1 MSFPRIHS
9 FCILEGET
17 SVNLQLIALSDLKDK
32 RSVTT
37 LLQKH
42 SVMKSLRDLCVLVL
56 VKGLNIIEVRLK
68 PATSGQVCHL
78 WNDHVSNYC
87 QAQGLVGT
95 KTPVESKN
103 AVDKWVS
110 EIAVSR
116 MQMDVFRPES
126 GVTVQQSIDIGV
138 VCKESLSPTKKQ
150 NTKRARVARGKAE
163 ACNDTLIETQDKYDS
178 KEAETQESVTSFK
191 GFQPS
196 RNVSAGKAGES
207 DGQPPSIEPP
217 YMASLIMPS
226 LSLPKAPSKTSQRP
240 IPSSSTWNVVV
251 SDSKSGSLIDMSV
264 QNEKRAQS
272 NRPKD
277 QAMTVTVTD
286 SLQDTAKVKPRDLKF
301 TTNQRKG
308 STQAVAGVYTALV
321 KSFEESSVH
330 LLALALPRTGRIELA
345 VDIGRLLINQQCV
358 SSDFKNRSFKTS
370 EFSSVFPRERTA
382 GFKPMFT
389 NMLTA
394 RSSEAESIV
403 NILLSQGRRLFQQQ
417 PASRKVTYVFDC
429 KAKCGDQIAVEF
441 DETGD
446 FNVSSWIQSGFPYVL
461 TIIDPRV

>member
-17 SVNLQLIALSDLKDK
+17 SVNLQLVALSDLSDK
-32 RSVTT
+32 RLVTT

-42 SVMKSLRDLCVLVL
+42 SVMKPLRDLCVLVL
-56 VKGLNIIEVRLK
+56 VKGSNIVEVRLQ
-68 PATSGQVCHL
+68 PATPGQLFHL
-78 WNDHVSNYC
+78 WNDHVSNCC

-95 KTPVESKN
+95 KTQMESKN

-126 GVTVQQSIDIGV
+126 GVTLQQSIDVGT
-138 VCKESLSPTKKQ
+138 VCKDSLSPTKKQ

-163 ACNDTLIETQDKYDS
+163 ASNDARIETQDKYDS
-178 KEAETQESVTSFK
+178 KEAETQKSMTSFK
-191 GFQPS
+191 GLQLL
-196 RNVSAGKAGES
+196 RNVSAGKVGES
-207 DGQPPSIEPP
+207 DRQPPSIEPP
-217 YMASLIMPS
+217 CMASLIMPS
-226 LSLPKAPSKTSQRP
+226 HSLPTAPSKTSQRLT
-240 IPSSSTWNVVV
+240 PSSSTGNVVV
-251 SDSKSGSLIDMSV
+251 SDSKSGSLIDMFA

-272 NRPKD
+272 NKPKD
-277 QAMTVTVTD
+277 QTTTVTD
-286 SLQDTAKVKPRDLKF
+286 SLQDTAKVKPRDFKF

-308 STQAVAGVYTALV
+308 STQAVAGGYTALV
-321 KSFEESSVH
+321 KSFEENSVH
-330 LLALALPRTGRIELA
+330 LLALALPRTGQIELA
-345 VDIGRLLINQQCV
+345 VDIGRLLINQQRV
-358 SSDFKNRSFKTS
+358 SPDFKSRRSFKTS
-370 EFSSVFPRERTA
+370 EFSSIFQRERT
-382 GFKPMFT
+382 GDFNPMFT

-394 RSSEAESIV
+394 RSFEAESIV

-441 DETGD
+441 YESGD
-446 FNVSSWIQSGFPYVL
+446 FNVSSWI
-461 TIIDPRV
+461 

>member
-1 MSFPRIHS
+1 MSN
-9 FCILEGET
+9 C
-17 SVNLQLIALSDLKDK
+17 
-32 RSVTT
+32 
-37 LLQKH
+37 
-42 SVMKSLRDLCVLVL
+42 
-56 VKGLNIIEVRLK
+56 
-68 PATSGQVCHL
+68 
-78 WNDHVSNYC
+78 C

-95 KTPVESKN
+95 KAPIESKN

-110 EIAVSR
+110 DIAVSR
-116 MQMDVFRPES
+116 MQMDVFRPGS
-126 GVTVQQSIDIGV
+126 GVTVQQSVDVGI
-138 VCKESLSPTKKQ
+138 VCKESLSPAKKQ
-150 NTKRARVARGKAE
+150 NTKRARVARGTAE
-163 ACNDTLIETQDKYDS
+163 ASNDARIEPQDEYDS

-191 GFQPS
+191 GFQPP
-196 RNVSAGKAGES
+196 RNVSAGKAGET
-207 DGQPPSIEPP
+207 DRQPPSIEPP
-217 YMASLIMPS
+217 FMASLIIPS
-226 LSLPKAPSKTSQRP
+226 RSLPTAPSKTSQRP
-240 IPSSSTWNVVV
+240 IPSSSTWDVVV

-272 NRPKD
+272 NKSKD
-277 QAMTVTVTD
+277 HAMTVTD

-308 STQAVAGVYTALV
+308 SMQAVAGGYTALV
-321 KSFEESSVH
+321 ESFEESSVH

-345 VDIGRLLINQQCV
+345 VDIGRLLINKQSV
-358 SSDFKNRSFKTS
+358 SSDFKNRSFRPS

-382 GFKPMFT
+382 GFKSMFT
-389 NMLTA
+389 NRLTE

-446 FNVSSWIQSGFPYVL
+446 FNVSSWI
-461 TIIDPRV
+461 

>member
-17 SVNLQLIALSDLKDK
+17 SVNLQLVALSDLHDK

-42 SVMKSLRDLCVLVL
+42 SVMKPLRDLCVLVL
-56 VKGLNIIEVRLK
+56 VKGSNIVEVRLQ
-68 PATSGQVCHL
+68 PATSDQLFHL
-78 WNDHVSNYC
+78 WNDHVSNCC

-95 KTPVESKN
+95 KTPMESKN

-126 GVTVQQSIDIGV
+126 GVKLQQSIDVGT
-138 VCKESLSPTKKQ
+138 VCKDSLSPTKKQ

-163 ACNDTLIETQDKYDS
+163 APNNARIETQDKYDS
-178 KEAETQESVTSFK
+178 KEAETQESMTSFK
-191 GFQPS
+191 GFQPLK
-196 RNVSAGKAGES
+196 NESAGKAGES
-207 DGQPPSIEPP
+207 DRQPPSVEPP
-217 YMASLIMPS
+217 SMASLIMPS
-226 LSLPKAPSKTSQRP
+226 HSLPTAPSKTSQRP
-240 IPSSSTWNVVV
+240 IPSSSAWNVVV
-251 SDSKSGSLIDMSV
+251 SDSKSGSLVDMFV
-264 QNEKRAQS
+264 QNQKRAQS
-272 NRPKD
+272 NKPKD
-277 QAMTVTVTD
+277 QATTVTD
-286 SLQDTAKVKPRDLKF
+286 SLQDTGKVKPRDLKF

-308 STQAVAGVYTALV
+308 STQAVAGGYTALV
-321 KSFEESSVH
+321 KSFEENSVH

-358 SSDFKNRSFKTS
+358 SPDFKNRSFKTS
-370 EFSSVFPRERTA
+370 EFSSIFQRERTA
-382 GFKPMFT
+382 DFKPMFT

-394 RSSEAESIV
+394 RSFEAESIV
-403 NILLSQGRRLFQQQ
+403 NISLSQGRRLFQQQ

-429 KAKCGDQIAVEF
+429 KAKCGDQIAVDF
-441 DETGD
+441 YETGD
-446 FNVSSWIQSGFPYVL
+446 FNVSSWL
-461 TIIDPRV
+461 

>member
-17 SVNLQLIALSDLKDK
+17 SVSLQLIALSDLNDK

-42 SVMKSLRDLCVLVL
+42 SVSKPFRDLCVLVL
-56 VKGLNIIEVRLK
+56 VKGSNIVEVRLQA
-68 PATSGQVCHL
+68 ATSGQLSHL
-78 WNDHVSNYC
+78 WNDHVSNCC

-95 KTPVESKN
+95 QAPTESKN

-110 EIAVSR
+110 ETAVSS

-126 GVTVQQSIDIGV
+126 GVTSQQPIDVGT
-138 VCKESLSPTKKQ
+138 VCKDSLSPTKKQ
-150 NTKRARVARGKAE
+150 ITKRARIARGKAE
-163 ACNDTLIETQDKYDS
+163 ASNDARIDNQDKHDR
-178 KEAETQESVTSFK
+178 KEVETQESVTSSK
-191 GFQPS
+191 GFQQL

-207 DGQPPSIEPP
+207 DRQPPSIEPP

-226 LSLPKAPSKTSQRP
+226 NSFPSKGSQRP
-240 IPSSSTWNVVV
+240 IPSSSTRNVVV
-251 SDSKSGSLIDMSV
+251 SDSKSRGLIDMFV

-272 NRPKD
+272 NKPTD
-277 QAMTVTVTD
+277 QATTVTD
-286 SLQDTAKVKPRDLKF
+286 SLQDTAKVKPRDFKF

-308 STQAVAGVYTALV
+308 STQAVAGGYTALV
-321 KSFEESSVH
+321 KNLEESSVH

-358 SSDFKNRSFKTS
+358 SPDFKKRSFKTS
-370 EFSSVFPRERTA
+370 EFSSIFQRERTA
-382 GFKPMFT
+382 DLKTVFT

-394 RSSEAESIV
+394 RSFEAESIV
-403 NILLSQGRRLFQQQ
+403 NILLPQGRKLFQQQ
-417 PASRKVTYVFDC
+417 PASRKVTYLFDC
-429 KAKCGDQIAVEF
+429 KAKCGDQIAVESY
-441 DETGD
+441 ETGN
-446 FNVSSWIQSGFPYVL
+446 FNVSSWI
-461 TIIDPRV
+461 

>member
-17 SVNLQLIALSDLKDK
+17 SVNLQLTALSDLNDK

-37 LLQKH
+37 ILQKH
-42 SVMKSLRDLCVLVL
+42 SATNSFRDLCVLVL
-56 VKGLNIIEVRLK
+56 VKGSSIVEVRLK
-68 PATSGQVCHL
+68 PTTSGQLCHL
-78 WNDHVSNYC
+78 WNNHVSNCC

-95 KTPVESKN
+95 ETPIESKN

-110 EIAVSR
+110 EITVSR

-126 GVTVQQSIDIGV
+126 DVTLEQSIDVGI

-163 ACNDTLIETQDKYDS
+163 ASNDARIEVQDKYDS

-196 RNVSAGKAGES
+196 RNVSAGTVGAS
-207 DGQPPSIEPP
+207 DRQPPSIEPP
-217 YMASLIMPS
+217 CMASLTMPS
-226 LSLPKAPSKTSQRP
+226 RSLPTAPSKTSQRP
-240 IPSSSTWNVVV
+240 IPSSSTRNVVV
-251 SDSKSGSLIDMSV
+251 SDSKSGSLLDMSV

-272 NRPKD
+272 NKPKD
-277 QAMTVTVTD
+277 QAKTVTD
-286 SLQDTAKVKPRDLKF
+286 SLQDVANVKPRDLKF

-308 STQAVAGVYTALV
+308 STQAVAGGYTALV

-345 VDIGRLLINQQCV
+345 VDIGRLLINQHSV
-358 SSDFKNRSFKTS
+358 SPDFKNRSFKMS
-370 EFSSVFPRERTA
+370 EFSSVFLGTA
-382 GFKPMFT
+382 GFRSMFT

-417 PASRKVTYVFDC
+417 PASRKVTYVFEC
-429 KAKCGDQIAVEF
+429 KAKCGDQIAVELY
-441 DETGD
+441 ESGD
-446 FNVSSWIQSGFPYVL
+446 FNVSSWI
-461 TIIDPRV
+461 